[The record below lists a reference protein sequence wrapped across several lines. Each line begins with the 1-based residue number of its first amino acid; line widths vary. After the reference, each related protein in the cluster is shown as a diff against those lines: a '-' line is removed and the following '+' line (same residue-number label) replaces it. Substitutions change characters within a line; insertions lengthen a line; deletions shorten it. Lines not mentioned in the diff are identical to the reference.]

1 VSHNSGEQEW
11 NTPVK
16 YIEMAKEVMGGI
28 DLDPAS
34 NGDANIGG
42 RARAIQTRPSTHA
55 LEMDSAKPMDTEEIF
70 TVTLSESA
78 LTLVVGALWG
88 LERHQIRLAQQAS
101 NGGNTRHAT
110 ARRATAAKALT
121 LADRLVAIGG
131 GQWVMPTELDTN
143 WDLLFTAVTAAV
155 FAGIL
160 IGLAV
165 AILVIRTER
174 NWARKR
180 KALRGP
186 KKPDK
191 PWAMQWY
198 FCL

>member
-16 YIEMAKEVMGGI
+16 YIEMAK
-28 DLDPAS
+28 
-34 NGDANIGG
+34 
-42 RARAIQTRPSTHA
+42 
-55 LEMDSAKPMDTEEIF
+55 
-70 TVTLSESA
+70 
-78 LTLVVGALWG
+78 
-88 LERHQIRLAQQAS
+88 IRLAQQGAS
-101 NGGNTRHAT
+101 NEGNTRHAT

-131 GQWVMPTELDTN
+131 GQWVMRTELDTN